1 MNCLD
6 ANFIAALHFNVA
18 RQTETAER
26 FVRSGLTRGNRGNGE
41 KGLRF
46 LRYLLFR
53 NLVSLRYRG
62 STPGQGGG
70 LILFGLGV
78 VEEKGAAL
86 VSEALQA
93 GLLATAK
100 ISLF

>member
-41 KGLRF
+41 KGVRF
-46 LRYLLFR
+46 LRYLLSETWSASATGALPR
-53 NLVSLRYRG
+53 AK
-62 STPGQGGG
+62 
-70 LILFGLGV
+70 GV
-78 VEEKGAAL
+78 D
-86 VSEALQA
+86 
-93 GLLATAK
+93 
-100 ISLF
+100 